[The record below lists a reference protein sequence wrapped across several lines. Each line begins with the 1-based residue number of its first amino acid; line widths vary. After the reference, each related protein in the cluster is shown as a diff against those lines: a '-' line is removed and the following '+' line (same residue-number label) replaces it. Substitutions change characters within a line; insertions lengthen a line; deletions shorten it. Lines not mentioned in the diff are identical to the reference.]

1 MLRGRARLCCP
12 APEQGAR
19 GQFRGA
25 LASPPPGTKAS
36 HSRALRNHVP
46 PCAVVRAA
54 RNLSHAQAPPLRR
67 AADHRGTQSRTGR
80 LGALDGLA
88 TPEGPGTCGAFFAH
102 LCGRKPDLCLLQRR
116 SSSTRTQPIR
126 KLPYFRIC
134 SELVDLPIN

>member
-1 MLRGRARLCCP
+1 MLRGRARLFCP

-19 GQFRGA
+19 GQFWGA
-25 LASPPPGTKAS
+25 LASPSPGTKAS
-36 HSRALRNHVP
+36 HSGPENHSP

-54 RNLSHAQAPPLRR
+54 RNLSHAQAPPPRR

-80 LGALDGLA
+80 LGALDGSA

-102 LCGRKPDLCLLQRR
+102 LCERKSDLCLLQRR

-126 KLPYFRIC
+126 KRLYFRIC